1 VCVTAGAPL
10 VTIVTN
16 FFNEA
21 RFLQDAIA
29 SIRAQTLEDWELL
42 LVDDGSTDGST
53 EIAAEAA
60 KRDPDRIRYFEHPR
74 HANIGMSASRNVGLR
89 HARARYIALLDGD
102 DVWLPD
108 VLERQLAQL
117 QVHDEAGLIYG
128 ATEWWYSWTGD
139 PSDRG
144 RDCVPDLGV
153 AEGTI
158 IDGIPFVIG
167 MLQRRLQ
174 APCTCSTVSARHVA
188 DAVGGFEE
196 TFPGMCEDL
205 VFVAKAALAAPVL
218 VGRGCCGRYRQHAA
232 SCYTVAKSTGTAKAA
247 RKNFLIWL
255 RKYVEQHGAGCREL
269 LPVIDAEL
277 DRVDT
282 TRGRGAAVRA
292 RNAAVTALRRMGWS
306 AAE

>member
-1 VCVTAGAPL
+1 MTAVAPQ

-21 RFLQDAIA
+21 RFLPDAIA

-53 EIAAEAA
+53 EIAARAA
-60 KRDPDRIRYFEHPR
+60 TQDPDRIRYFEHPR
-74 HANIGMSASRNVGLR
+74 HANRGISASRNVGVR
-89 HARARYIALLDGD
+89 HARAQYIALLDGD

-108 VLERQLAQL
+108 ALERQLAQL
-117 QVHDEAGLIYG
+117 KAHGDAGLVYG
-128 ATEWWYSWTGD
+128 LTEWWYSWTGD
-139 PSDRG
+139 PSDRE
-144 RDCVPDLGV
+144 RDHVPDLGV
-153 AEGTI
+153 AEGTVV
-158 IDGIPFVIG
+158 DGIPFVIG

-174 APCTCSTVSARHVA
+174 APCTCSMVMAKHVA

-196 TFPGMCEDL
+196 TFTGMCEDL
-205 VFVAKAALAAPVL
+205 AFVAKAALAAPVL
-218 VGRGCCGRYRQHAA
+218 VGRGCCARYRQHAA

-255 RKYVEQHGAGCREL
+255 RKYVEEQGAGCREL

-277 DRVDT
+277 DRLEA
-282 TRGRGAAVRA
+282 TRERAAAGRA
-292 RNAAVTALRRMGWS
+292 RNAAVTLLRRMGWS